1 MEKYILQIAEMTWSK
16 VIASGMVAAV
26 LYWSLYYDDG
36 AALENSI
43 QALHTQY
50 SEAEKNLQETR
61 QAMADTEK
69 FEKEVRNNEIQ
80 FEKVLEYLP
89 QEMNS
94 NELTRMI
101 NEIVAQTGTRLLET
115 KPQLNV
121 ERKDFYEITRID
133 LNIEGRFVGV
143 VTFLSALS
151 RVPKLLTFDQ
161 IEVKVNPAASTNSLD
176 EAPNVELS
184 GTLVGY
190 RYLKEELPVV
200 EVADDS
206 ATTSTTTTPSGGP
219 SGTTP

>member
-1 MEKYILQIAEMTWSK
+1 MEKYILQLGELTWSK
-16 VIASGMVAAV
+16 VIAGGVVAAV

-36 AALENSI
+36 STLEASI
-43 QALHTQY
+43 QSLQTQFT
-50 SEAEKNLQETR
+50 EAEKNLQETR
-61 QAMADTEK
+61 QAMDDTEK

-133 LNIEGRFVGV
+133 LNIEGRFVGA

-151 RVPKLLTFDQ
+151 RVPKLLTFDK
-161 IEVKVNPAASTNSLD
+161 IEVKVKAPSGRSLD
-176 EAPNVELS
+176 ESPNVELS

-190 RYLKEELPVV
+190 RYLKD
-200 EVADDS
+200 ADSSGANS
-206 ATTSTTTTPSGGP
+206 AAGEGAPTSGGP
-219 SGTTP
+219 SGTAP

>member
-1 MEKYILQIAEMTWSK
+1 MEKYILQLGELTWSK
-16 VIASGMVAAV
+16 VVAGGILAAA

-36 AALENSI
+36 SALEASI
-43 QALHTQY
+43 QALQTQY
-50 SEAEKNLQETR
+50 TEAEKNLQETR

-121 ERKDFYEITRID
+121 ERKEFYEITRIE
-133 LNIEGRFVGV
+133 LKIEGRFVGV

-151 RVPKLLTFDQ
+151 RVPKLLTFDK
-161 IEVKVNPAASTNSLD
+161 IEVNVKSAGNTGSLD
-176 EAPNVELS
+176 DAPSVELS

-190 RYLKEELPVV
+190 RYLKEIEP
-200 EVADDS
+200 VADGS
-206 ATTSTTTTPSGGP
+206 VGQGSPSSGGP

>member
-1 MEKYILQIAEMTWSK
+1 MEKYILQLGELTWSK
-16 VIASGMVAAV
+16 VIAGGFIAAG

-36 AALENSI
+36 SALETSI
-43 QALHTQY
+43 QALQAQY
-50 SEAEKNLQETR
+50 TEAEKNLQETR

-69 FEKEVRNNEIQ
+69 FEKEVRNNEVQ

-161 IEVKVNPAASTNSLD
+161 IEVKVNPSASTGSLD

-190 RYLKEELPVV
+190 RYLKDLDPAAEAAAGS
-200 EVADDS
+200 VAS
-206 ATTSTTTTPSGGP
+206 PSGGP
-219 SGTTP
+219 SGTSP

>member
-1 MEKYILQIAEMTWSK
+1 MEKYILQLGELTWSK
-16 VIASGMVAAV
+16 VFAGGVIAAV

-36 AALENSI
+36 STLEASI
-43 QALHTQY
+43 QSLQTQY
-50 SEAEKNLQETR
+50 TEAEKNLQETR
-61 QAMADTEK
+61 RAMADTEK

-133 LNIEGRFVGV
+133 LNIEGRFVGAV
-143 VTFLSALS
+143 SFLSALS
-151 RVPKLLTFDQ
+151 RVPKLLTFDK
-161 IEVKVNPAASTNSLD
+161 IEVKVKAPVGRSLD

-190 RYLKEELPVV
+190 RYLKDAEPSSANS
-200 EVADDS
+200 ADG
-206 ATTSTTTTPSGGP
+206 AGAPTSGGP

>member
-1 MEKYILQIAEMTWSK
+1 MEKYILQVGELTWSK
-16 VIASGMVAAV
+16 VIAGGFLAAG
-26 LYWSLYYDDG
+26 LYWGLYYDDG
-36 AALENSI
+36 SALETSI
-43 QALHTQY
+43 QALQTQY
-50 SEAEKNLQETR
+50 TEAEKNLQETR

-161 IEVKVNPAASTNSLD
+161 IEVKVNPAASTGSLD

-190 RYLKEELPVV
+190 RYLKDAEPGAEGAAGS
-200 EVADDS
+200 VAS
-206 ATTSTTTTPSGGP
+206 PSGGP
-219 SGTTP
+219 SGTNP

>member
-1 MEKYILQIAEMTWSK
+1 MEKYILQLGELTWSK
-16 VIASGMVAAV
+16 VIFGGIIAAV

-36 AALENSI
+36 ATLEASILAL
-43 QALHTQY
+43 QTQY
-50 SEAEKNLQETR
+50 TEAEKNLQETR

-121 ERKDFYEITRID
+121 ERKEFYEITRID

-151 RVPKLLTFDQ
+151 RVPKLLTFDK
-161 IEVKVNPAASTNSLD
+161 IEVLVSSKPGAGSLD
-176 EAPNVELS
+176 DAPNVQLS
-184 GTLVGY
+184 GTLLGY
-190 RYLKEELPVV
+190 RYLKDV
-200 EVADDS
+200 EPGS
-206 ATTSTTTTPSGGP
+206 AISAAGASAPTSGGP